1 MLHEQY
7 AIVEDTVYGRS
18 YWLARIASAVEYKLS
33 ISGVARL
40 SELSKEWRYQGPW
53 ANRPNLTGRP

>member
-18 YWLARIASAVEYKLS
+18 YWPPRIASAVTYKLS
-33 ISGVARL
+33 ISGVCSRL
-40 SELSKEWRYQGPW
+40 HYLTVFVAPSCST
-53 ANRPNLTGRP
+53 RPKHL